1 VVKQVSALDYLARR
15 AGLIPVLVTIRA
27 PKEEPAAKGKR
38 FIAKKLGHLGQSLQR
53 DTRSREGQPHIGM
66 TVYEIGPDE
75 GHLHA
80 HHMVYLT
87 RRADMKIVA
96 RWADMFEPRRTGKQ
110 HDVTIHARPACST
123 DIAYMT
129 KQRLPLSPDFEANT
143 AHRRKPGG
151 FIPGPR
157 LTITRHFR
165 AMAALERS
173 EVPPSVRH
181 LIEVRREAA

>member
-96 RWADMFEPRRTGKQ
+96 RWP
-110 HDVTIHARPACST
+110 ICS
-123 DIAYMT
+123 
-129 KQRLPLSPDFEANT
+129 SPDAPANST
-143 AHRRKPGG
+143 MSLSTPA
-151 FIPGPR
+151 R
-157 LTITRHFR
+157 LVQRTSPT
-165 AMAALERS
+165 
-173 EVPPSVRH
+173 
-181 LIEVRREAA
+181 